1 MKSNKEIY
9 DDFKTDLKK
18 CVEKYGYEETK
29 KRYLRSKR
37 WHDVM
42 ILVIACL
49 LVVALFILESPDYM
63 YSTYA
68 VMLLIF
74 LIPAVLLKRHD
85 LEFDELVGYNE
96 EET

>member
-1 MKSNKEIY
+1 MRTNKEIY
-9 DDFKTDLKK
+9 DDFKTDLKT

-29 KRYLRSKR
+29 KRYIRSKR

-49 LVVALFILESPDYM
+49 LVMVLFILESPDYM

-85 LEFDELVGYNE
+85 LEFDELVTDNE